1 MKWTLK
7 AILASALLCVSAVQ
21 AQALEHGPQA
31 PDFTGIEQWHN
42 SAPLKM
48 AQLKG
53 QVVLIDFWTYTCI
66 NCIHIMPYVANWYD
80 KYKAQGLQVVG
91 VHTPEFPFEHA
102 SANVA
107 EALKKYNIRYPVAQ
121 DNQYATW
128 NAYNNQ
134 YWPALYLVNKKGKSS
149 IATSAKV
156 ITSRPKTPSA
166 MRWLNGIEK
175 LATGLPQMFIRVAA
189 IFHSWQDLP
198 RCRHTRLYV
207 PNPIWHRSIW
217 PDPCRHTAPPDR
229 CARAWPLSVCRFLS
243 R

>member
-134 YWPALYLVNKKGKSS
+134 YWPALYLVNKKGQ
-149 IATSAKV
+149 IIYRHFGEGDYQQTEDAIRNA
-156 ITSRPKTPSA
+156 
-166 MRWLNGIEK
+166 
-175 LATGLPQMFIRVAA
+175 LAQR
-189 IFHSWQDLP
+189 D
-198 RCRHTRLYV
+198 
-207 PNPIWHRSIW
+207 
-217 PDPCRHTAPPDR
+217 
-229 CARAWPLSVCRFLS
+229 
-243 R
+243 